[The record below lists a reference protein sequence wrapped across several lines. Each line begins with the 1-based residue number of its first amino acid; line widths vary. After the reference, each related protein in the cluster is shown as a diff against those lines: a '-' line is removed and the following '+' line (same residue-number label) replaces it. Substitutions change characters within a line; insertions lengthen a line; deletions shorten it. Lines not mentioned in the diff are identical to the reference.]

1 MRPARLMVFT
11 NHTYFLKSADA
22 FIFGNNYRVLNCK
35 IIKFANWQINI
46 TTS

>member
-1 MRPARLMVFT
+1 MRPARLMVPT
-11 NHTYFLKSADA
+11 SQTYCLKSADA